1 MNETHSRTTFEKCRE
16 LLARL
21 ETEHTLPRP
30 EWRELILGRDPE
42 LQAEAARRA
51 MAVRRRIY
59 GSRVFLRGLVEF
71 TNFCKNNCCYC
82 GIRAGNSNAR
92 RYRLTEKEI
101 LDSAAHGYELGF
113 RTIVLQG
120 GEDPAFG
127 DDKLARIVE
136 KLKSAHPDCA
146 VTLSCGERPFEVY
159 RRWKEAGADR
169 YLLRHESADPAHY
182 AKLHP
187 ASQILSTR
195 LECLRMLR
203 ELHYQVGAGF
213 MVGSPYQTV
222 DSLTEDLVFLSGFKP
237 EMVGIGPFI
246 PHCDTPFAREKA
258 GSVDLTVYLL
268 SLIRLA
274 LPDVLLPAT
283 TALATLDP
291 DGRRKGLFAGANVIM
306 PNLSPPAVRE
316 KYLLYNNKA
325 HTGLES
331 AESYRQLIKSLAELG
346 FEAGSDRGDHVRS
359 EK

>member
-1 MNETHSRTTFEKCRE
+1 MMGVSFEKCCE
-16 LLARL
+16 LLSQL
-21 ETEHTLPRP
+21 ETEHALPRQS
-30 EWRELILGRDPE
+30 WRELICGHTPE

-51 MAVRRRIY
+51 MMVRRRYY

-71 TNFCKNNCCYC
+71 TNFCKNNCYYC
-82 GIRAGNSNAR
+82 GIRAGNPNAQ

-101 LDSAAHGYELGF
+101 LESADHGYGLGF

-127 DDKLARIVE
+127 DDNLARIVE
-136 KLKSAHPDCA
+136 KLKRAHGDCA

-159 RRWKEAGADR
+159 RRWKDAGADR
-169 YLLRHESADPAHY
+169 YLLRHESADPVHY
-182 AKLHP
+182 ARLHP

-203 ELHYQVGAGF
+203 ELQYQVGAGF

-222 DSLTEDLVFLSGFKP
+222 ETLTEDLIFLSAFQP

-268 SLIRLA
+268 SLIRLM
-274 LPDVLLPAT
+274 LPKVLLPAT

-291 DGRRKGLFAGANVIM
+291 DGRRKGFAAGANVIM
-306 PNLSPPAVRE
+306 PNVTDVEYRRSYQLYPNKPCLDENAAKCRNCLNWRMLSIGE
-316 KYLLYNNKA
+316 KIIW
-325 HTGLES
+325 GE
-331 AESYRQLIKSLAELG
+331 
-346 FEAGSDRGDHVRS
+346 RGDSPHYFKKR
-359 EK
+359 K

>member
-1 MNETHSRTTFEKCRE
+1 MGASFEMCCE
-16 LLARL
+16 LLSQL
-21 ETEHTLPRP
+21 ETEHALPRQA
-30 EWRELILGRDPE
+30 WRELICGHTPE

-51 MAVRRRIY
+51 MAVRRRYY
-59 GSRVFLRGLVEF
+59 GNRVFLRGLVEF
-71 TNFCKNNCCYC
+71 TNFCKNNCYYC
-82 GIRAGNSNAR
+82 GIRAGNPNAQ
-92 RYRLTEKEI
+92 RYRLTENEI
-101 LDSAAHGYELGF
+101 LDSADHGYGLGF

-127 DDKLARIVE
+127 DDHLARIVE

-159 RRWKEAGADR
+159 RRWKDAGADR
-169 YLLRHESADPAHY
+169 YLLRHESADPIHY

-203 ELHYQVGAGF
+203 ELQYQVGAGF

-222 DSLTEDLVFLSGFKP
+222 DSLTEDLIFLSAFQP

-258 GSVDLTVYLL
+258 GSVALTVYLL

-274 LPDVLLPAT
+274 LPGVLLPAT

-331 AESYRQLIKSLAELG
+331 AESYRQLIESLAELG
-346 FEAGSDRGDHVRS
+346 FEAGSDRGDHIK
-359 EK
+359 ELKK

>member
-1 MNETHSRTTFEKCRE
+1 MNGTSAGASFAKCCE
-16 LLARL
+16 LLSQL
-21 ETEHTLPRP
+21 ETEHALPRTA
-30 EWRELILGRDPE
+30 WLELITRHTPE
-42 LQAEAARRA
+42 IRTEAARRA
-51 MAVRRRIY
+51 MAVRRRYY
-59 GSRVFLRGLVEF
+59 GNRVFLRGLVEF
-71 TNFCKNNCCYC
+71 TNFCKNNCYYC
-82 GIRAGNSNAR
+82 GIRAGNQQAQ

-101 LDSAAHGYELGF
+101 LATADHGYELGF
-113 RTIVLQG
+113 RTVVLQG

-127 DDKLARIVE
+127 DDNLARIVE
-136 KLKSAHPDCA
+136 KLKAAHPDCA

-159 RRWKEAGADR
+159 RRWKDAGADR
-169 YLLRHESADPAHY
+169 YLLRHESADPVHY

-187 ASQILSTR
+187 VSQTLSTR

-213 MVGSPYQTV
+213 MVGSPYQTLETLA
-222 DSLTEDLVFLSGFKP
+222 SDLIFLSGFKP

-246 PHCDTPFAREKA
+246 PHCDTPFAHEKA

-291 DGRRKGLFAGANVIM
+291 DGRRKGLYAGANVIM

-316 KYLLYNNKA
+316 KYLLYNHKA

>member
-1 MNETHSRTTFEKCRE
+1 MMGASFEKCCG
-16 LLARL
+16 LLSLL
-21 ETEHTLPRP
+21 ETEHSLPR
-30 EWRELILGRDPE
+30 ESWRELICGHTPE
-42 LQAEAARRA
+42 LQSEAALRA
-51 MAVRRRIY
+51 MAVRRRYY
-59 GSRVFLRGLVEF
+59 GNRVFLRGLIEF
-71 TNFCKNNCCYC
+71 TNFCRNNCYYC
-82 GIRAGNSNAR
+82 GIRAGNSKAQ
-92 RYRLTEKEI
+92 RYRLTESDI
-101 LDSAAHGYELGF
+101 LAAADHGYELGF
-113 RTIVLQG
+113 RTVVLQG

-127 DDKLARIVE
+127 DDNLARIVE
-136 KLKSAHPDCA
+136 KLKAAHPDCA

-159 RRWKEAGADR
+159 RRWKDAGADR

-187 ASQILSTR
+187 AVQILSTR

-222 DSLTEDLVFLSGFKP
+222 ETLAEDLTFLSEFKP

-246 PHCDTPFAREKA
+246 PHCDTPFGHEKA

-274 LPDVLLPAT
+274 LPGVLLPAT

-306 PNLSPPAVRE
+306 PNLSPPTVRE

-331 AESYRQLIKSLAELG
+331 AESYRKLIESLAGLG
-346 FEAGSDRGDHVRS
+346 FEAGPDRGDHIK
-359 EK
+359 EMQK

>member
-1 MNETHSRTTFEKCRE
+1 MNEASSGASFAKCCE
-16 LLARL
+16 LLSQL
-21 ETEHTLPRP
+21 ETEHSLPRRA
-30 EWRELILGRDPE
+30 WRELICSHAPDV
-42 LQAEAARRA
+42 QSEAARRA
-51 MAVRRRIY
+51 VIVRRRFY
-59 GSRVFLRGLVEF
+59 GNRVFLRGLVEF
-71 TNFCKNNCCYC
+71 TNFCKNNCYYC
-82 GIRAGNSNAR
+82 GIRAGNPKVC

-101 LDSAAHGYELGF
+101 LAAAEHGYELGF
-113 RTIVLQG
+113 RTVVLQG
-120 GEDPAFG
+120 GEDPGFG
-127 DDKLARIVE
+127 DDELARIVE
-136 KLKSAHPDCA
+136 KLKSAHPDRA

-159 RRWKEAGADR
+159 RRWKDAGADR

-187 ASQILSTR
+187 ASQSLQTR

-203 ELHYQVGAGF
+203 ELHFQVGAGF
-213 MVGSPYQTV
+213 MVGSPFQTV
-222 DSLTEDLVFLSGFKP
+222 DSLAEDMLFLCGFKP

-246 PHCDTPFAREKA
+246 PHCDTPFAQEKT
-258 GSVDLTVYLL
+258 GSVELTVYLL

-359 EK
+359 EQ

>member
-1 MNETHSRTTFEKCRE
+1 MNETRSGASFAKCCE
-16 LLARL
+16 LLSQL
-21 ETEHTLPRP
+21 ETEHALPRQS
-30 EWRELILGRDPE
+30 WRELICGHTLE

-51 MAVRRRIY
+51 MMVRRRYY

-71 TNFCKNNCCYC
+71 TNFCKNNCFYC
-82 GIRAGNSNAR
+82 GIRAGNPKAQ

-101 LDSAAHGYELGF
+101 IDSADHGYGLGF

-127 DDKLARIVE
+127 DDNLARIVE
-136 KLKSAHPDCA
+136 KLKAAHPDCA

-159 RRWKEAGADR
+159 RRWKDAGADR
-169 YLLRHESADPAHY
+169 YLLRHESADPVHY

-187 ASQILSTR
+187 TSQILSTR

-222 DSLTEDLVFLSGFKP
+222 ETLTEDLIFLNEFKP

-274 LPDVLLPAT
+274 LPSVLLPAT

-346 FEAGSDRGDHVRS
+346 FEAGSDRGDHIK
-359 EK
+359 E